1 MIDCINI
8 IVWISIHS
16 TKTSVFAAKQNI
28 HGYLQN
34 LLSDIQKLNKED
46 PNDHPFQF
54 PFTNIACE
62 AKHISSHCKRS
73 RSNNRKLYVC
83 IVGKHKQRKLDL
95 DFNEWVTKGHF
106 Q

>member
-73 RSNNRKLYVC
+73 KNNNRKLYVC
-83 IVGKHKQRKLDL
+83 IVGKHKQRKLEL
-95 DFNEWVTKGHF
+95 DFNE
-106 Q
+106 